1 VTVITLG
8 PQERPPVA
16 LLKLPRSDAAIVS
29 QERHKEVLTRLH
41 ADQRLGPWR
50 ELLPTLLAEGETA
63 ETQYLVEQMK
73 PGFDAR
79 TLLDNTDAQTRM
91 RTAAAT
97 AIGVLHRHTASSI
110 VVDARMLERWLDE
123 PLCRVKDSLATLRH
137 APSYHQTLDKMM
149 TELHG
154 ALMGKTVPV
163 SWVHGDFSPGNILLT
178 ADAGEVTGILD
189 WDQASPE
196 DLPQLD
202 LVLLFL
208 SMRMLSQQRELGDIV
223 GEMLE
228 GAEWTSNEL
237 DLLNAAQASLP
248 GETVGMR
255 ELVLLAWLRHVAA
268 NLAKSTRYFGH
279 RLWTAKNIEAVL
291 LRL

>member
-1 VTVITLG
+1 M
-8 PQERPPVA
+8 
-16 LLKLPRSDAAIVS
+16 LKLPRSDAAIVS
-29 QERHKEVLTRLH
+29 QERQKEVLTRLH
-41 ADQRLGPWR
+41 NDQRLGAWR
-50 ELLPTLLAEGETA
+50 DLLPTLLAEGETA
-63 ETQYLVEQMK
+63 NTHYLVEQMK

-79 TLLDNTDAQTRM
+79 TLLDNPDAQARV

-97 AIGVLHRHTASSI
+97 AIGVLHRHTASAA
-110 VVDARMLERWLDE
+110 VVDAGMLERWIDE

-137 APSYHQTLDKMM
+137 AHGYHQTLDSMM
-149 TELHG
+149 TDLHS
-154 ALMGKTVPV
+154 ALVGKSVPV
-163 SWVHGDFSPGNILLT
+163 SWVHGDFTPGNILLT

-208 SMRMLSQQRELGDIV
+208 SMRMLSQRRELGDIV
-223 GEMLE
+223 GQMLK
-228 GAEWTSNEL
+228 GAEWTANEL

-248 GETVGMR
+248 GETVAMR

-268 NLAKSTRYFGH
+268 NLSKSTRYVGH